1 MSKEEDKFKHSKRL
15 LKDENAIKKQV
26 KIAKEHRVSEYNP
39 GEPVQPHRYAK
50 HHAMD
55 CGNPECYMCGNPRKT
70 HKDKLTAQEKRLFQD
85 LEKTTDR
92 HSNGILPPTEIQ
104 EDERKD

>member
-1 MSKEEDKFKHSKRL
+1 MSTEQDKFKHSKRL

-26 KIAKEHRVSEYNP
+26 KIAKEHRISEYNP
-39 GEPVQPHRYAK
+39 RETEPHRYNK
-50 HHAMD
+50 RHAMD

-85 LEKTTDR
+85 VEKITDK
-92 HSNGILPPTEIQ
+92 HSNGLPIKDD
-104 EDERKD
+104 DERED